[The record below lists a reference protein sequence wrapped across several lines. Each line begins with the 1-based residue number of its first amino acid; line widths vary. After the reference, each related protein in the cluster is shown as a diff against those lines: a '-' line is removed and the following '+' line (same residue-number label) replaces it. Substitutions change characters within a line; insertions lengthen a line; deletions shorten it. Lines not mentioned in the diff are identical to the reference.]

1 MTHPEFD
8 LDSKISQ
15 MLGDLSRIVEAYDE
29 KFPTEPSLEDCMTML
44 YPSERYPTSYS
55 LSRYTDV
62 FQWAPDEYAVAEI
75 FEILFNRLLININT
89 IAETQ
94 NETLNKKFLSVL
106 SDCNVNLSRLVSPT
120 GRNISSALLSYNDD
134 LSFVPQ
140 WVLDNG
146 IEFVDTADKDS
157 ETVIDYWLDWYNN
170 GNKSDVLFD
179 FLKNH
184 IPPNKWEQAI
194 ENSRHFKSYATR
206 WGASSDSNQQTIDNH
221 NKDEENSVLSVL
233 SVFSQMVFSK
243 ELKHDRHQKLVS
255 FVQKIKLEEEL
266 SEIVSLKARVRKM

>member
-8 LDSKISQ
+8 LESQ
-15 MLGDLSRIVEAYDE
+15 ITKVLGDLSRIVEAYDE
-29 KFPTEPSLEDCMTML
+29 KFPTEPSLKDCMTML
-44 YPSERYPTSYS
+44 HPNERYPTSYS

-106 SDCNVNLSRLVSPT
+106 SDCNINLSRLVSPT
-120 GRNISSALLSYNDD
+120 GRNIASALLSYSDD

-146 IEFVDTADKDS
+146 VEFVDSADKDN

-170 GNKSDVLFD
+170 ENESDILFD
-179 FLKNH
+179 FLKSH
-184 IPPNKWEQAI
+184 IPPNQWEKAI
-194 ENSRHFKSYATR
+194 KNSRHFKNYVTR
-206 WGASSDSNQQTIDNH
+206 WNEYSDSDQQTTEGG
-221 NKDEENSVLSVL
+221 NKNKEKSVL
-233 SVFSQMVFSK
+233 SVFSQMTFSK
-243 ELKHDRHQKLVS
+243 ELKRERHQKVVS

-266 SEIVSLKARVRKM
+266 SGIVSLKARVRKM